1 MKSSVVRVFFV
12 FGALLGVPAYADPSA
27 ARVNLRFN
35 AVDVC
40 QMWGSFQDNSGRPFH
55 GCSFYP
61 RRMEIVDSFSL
72 EQEMTALERRIEK
85 LEALIQRVQELES
98 LALLKSKSFP

>member
-1 MKSSVVRVFFV
+1 VKSSVLGSIFAL
-12 FGALLGVPAYADPSA
+12 GALLSVPAFCEESA
-27 ARVNLRFN
+27 AGVNLRFK

-40 QMWGSFQDNSGRPFH
+40 TMWGSFQDRDGRPFQ
-55 GCSFYP
+55 GCTLYP

-72 EQEMTALERRIEK
+72 QQELTALERRIEK
-85 LEALIQRVQELES
+85 LEALIQRIEELES